1 VLEPTHFGVHKM
13 EKIIHDIETNQ
24 IIVEQLSVK
33 EIAEIKAAAIEA
45 AAKAHEA
52 EALAVNKAETKA
64 ALLVKLGITEDEARL
79 LLGGN

>member
-1 VLEPTHFGVHKM
+1 M

>member
-1 VLEPTHFGVHKM
+1 M

-45 AAKAHEA
+45 VAKAHEA
-52 EALAVNKAETKA
+52 EAIAANKAEAKA
-64 ALLVKLGITEDEARL
+64 ALLVKLGITQEEAAL